1 MSIVTMAGRVSM
13 SVNQGIGMFRGL
25 AVLGGLCLAL
35 SSCSS
40 SPTYGTG
47 TSAMEQLAN
56 DVGSAV
62 SVTGGQPAKLNY
74 AARPGLV
81 VPANARSAQLAQPQQ
96 SVAGRDNNSAWLESP
111 EEVRERLRAEAD
123 ANADNPRYR
132 SPLLAGN
139 GTNGQLTETQKWE
152 AFRKAKAEAQ
162 GGNVVGSQ
170 QRRFLTDPPV
180 EYRSAPAEELAD
192 LGEPE
197 SKKERQ
203 RKKNAAQAGSGTKW
217 WNPFK

>member
-1 MSIVTMAGRVSM
+1 M
-13 SVNQGIGMFRGL
+13 SVRQDSGMYVKF
-25 AVLGGLCLAL
+25 AVFGGLCVALA
-35 SSCSS
+35 SCQ

-47 TSAMEQLAN
+47 KSAMEQLAD
-56 DVGSAV
+56 DVGNSIAV
-62 SVTGGQPAKLNY
+62 VGEPGPKVNY

-81 VPANARSAQLAQPQQ
+81 VPPNARGQQLAQPQQ
-96 SVAGRDNNSAWLESP
+96 SVSDRNVNTAWLESP

-123 ANADNPRYR
+123 ANANNPNYR
-132 SPLLAGN
+132 SPLHAGS
-139 GTNGQLTETQKWE
+139 GQHGQLTETQKWE
-152 AFRKAKAEAQ
+152 AFRKAKQEAK
-162 GGNVVGSQ
+162 GGNVVGTQ

-203 RKKNAAQAGSGTKW
+203 RKKDAAKAGTGKSW
-217 WNPFK
+217 WNPF

>member
-1 MSIVTMAGRVSM
+1 M
-13 SVNQGIGMFRGL
+13 SVRQDNGMFVKFT
-25 AVLGGLCLAL
+25 ALGGLCLAL
-35 SSCSS
+35 ASCQ

-47 TSAMEQLAN
+47 KSSMEQLVD
-56 DVGSAV
+56 DVGSSVAV
-62 SVTGGQPAKLNY
+62 VGDPAPQIRY

-81 VPANARSAQLAQPQQ
+81 VPPNARGQQLAQPQQ
-96 SVAGRDNNSAWLESP
+96 SVSDRNVNSAWLESP

-123 ANADNPRYR
+123 ANANNPNYR
-132 SPLLAGN
+132 SPLHAGN

-162 GGNVVGSQ
+162 GGNVVGTQ

-180 EYRSAPAEELAD
+180 EYRSAGAEELAD

-203 RKKNAAQAGSGTKW
+203 RKKNASQAGSGSSW

>member
-1 MSIVTMAGRVSM
+1 M
-13 SVNQGIGMFRGL
+13 SVRQGSGMVRNFT
-25 AVLGGLCLAL
+25 VLGGLCMALA
-35 SSCSS
+35 SCQ

-47 TSAMEQLAN
+47 KSTMEQLVD
-56 DVGSAV
+56 DVGSSV
-62 SVTGGQPAKLNY
+62 SIGGDPAPNVKY
-74 AARPGLV
+74 AARPALV
-81 VPANARSAQLAQPQQ
+81 VPPNARAQQLAQPQQ
-96 SVAGRDNNSAWLESP
+96 SVSDRNTNSAWLESP
-111 EEVRERLRAEAD
+111 EEVRGRLRAEAE
-123 ANADNPRYR
+123 ANSNNPNYR

-152 AFRKAKAEAQ
+152 AFRKAKQEAQ

-180 EYRSAPAEELAD
+180 EYRSAPPEQLAD

-197 SKKERQ
+197 AKKERL
-203 RKKNAAQAGSGTKW
+203 RKKNAAQAGSGSSW